1 MDIASISGAAAI
13 ALTSTLA
20 FVLIAKSW
28 QLIGRVVASSQN
40 FSDSMMREA
49 AQRFRSDF
57 ERLSRSQS
65 LYLGAVLVFTMLFL
79 AAYTLDADRL
89 FLGYPIWQLNLLL
102 TTLVVAALLTIYR
115 LVRIVLN
122 RHQVKLLRDA
132 NIAVGHHLQ
141 QMAAGL
147 GRAYHDVETSAGII
161 DHLLIS
167 KYGVYAINV
176 FAVPPKRKG
185 VARLEGRHVRFSPGR
200 KPQSIVAINAKVAS
214 LEREFRRRLDHR
226 VRVRSVIAA
235 PGWDIQSPA
244 GQAHLL
250 VNEKTLPMLGG
261 WKDAADYLLAED
273 AAALHAMLTAR
284 CKLIP
289 DRK

>member
-147 GRAYHDVETSAGII
+147 GRAFHDVETSAGII

-185 VARLEGRHVRFSPGR
+185 VARLEGRHVRFSPER

-273 AAALHAMLTAR
+273 AASLHAMLTAR